1 MAKIKLEIISP
12 NKVVYSADID
22 MLIVRSIAGDLGIM
36 PKHAP
41 LLAGLVPHAM
51 RAMIDGTENLIAVSG
66 GFIQVQPDKIIVL
79 ASAAE
84 LPIEIDINRAKKAY
98 ERAQKRLESFKENPE
113 VKSDVDTLR
122 ARAASAGGYA
132 GK

>member
-122 ARAASAGGYA
+122 ARAAL
-132 GK
+132 